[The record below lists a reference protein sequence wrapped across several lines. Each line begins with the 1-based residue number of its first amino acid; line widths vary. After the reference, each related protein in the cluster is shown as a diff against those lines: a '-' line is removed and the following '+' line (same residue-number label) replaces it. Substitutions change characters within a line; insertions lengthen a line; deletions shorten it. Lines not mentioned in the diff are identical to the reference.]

1 MDFSSYQALRLE
13 RDNGI
18 LTITLNRPD
27 TLNAIDDDMDKEL
40 ARVFIEAGHDADTK
54 VIVLTGA
61 GRAFSAGGDIE
72 EMQKV
77 IDEPQR
83 FVDSMRRGKQI
94 VFSMLDCQK
103 PIIAKVNGHAI
114 GLGATLALFCDITY
128 AALPAKIGDPHVAVG
143 FVAGDGGAAIWP
155 QLVGFAKAKE
165 YLLTGDALSAEQ
177 AEKIG
182 LINYAVAPEELDVK
196 VQEMASRLANG
207 AANAIQWTKAS
218 INIALKQVVTS
229 VIDAS
234 LAYEALSNLTEDH
247 QEAVNAFREKR
258 KPVFKGR

>member
-1 MDFSSYQALRLE
+1 MDFTSYRALKLD

-18 LTITLNRPD
+18 LTITFNRPD
-27 TLNAIDDDMDKEL
+27 TLNAIDDEMDKEL
-40 ARVFIEAGHDADTK
+40 ARVFIDAGHDAQTR
-54 VIVLTGA
+54 VIILTGA

-103 PIIAKVNGHAI
+103 PILAKINGHAI

-128 AALPAKIGDPHVAVG
+128 AAYPAKIGDPHVAVG

-165 YLLTGDALSAEQ
+165 YLLTGDLLTSQQ
-177 AEKIG
+177 AQQIG
-182 LINYAVAPEELDVK
+182 LINYAVAPDELDQRVHD
-196 VQEMASRLANG
+196 MAMRLATG
-207 AANAIQWTKAS
+207 AASAIQWTKAS

-234 LAYEALSNLTEDH
+234 LAYEALSNRTEDH

-258 KPVFKGR
+258 KPVFTGR